1 MAELQQWK
9 WGRQPQNKLPL
20 ALMASCRPGQWT
32 FRRLQFPQCH
42 SPLWT
47 VRNST
52 WAPAP
57 ACVPTGFTGQTCPEH
72 SMYLSQFAFQRF
84 ISQHKWFQVNLT
96 HLMRASKLSKSFRT
110 CSVQGL
116 RYIGVP
122 LGRYPKK
129 NPPAFASSVAAG
141 QRARFTTP
149 RMVYTQKL
157 ICSKRCGESVS

>member
-1 MAELQQWK
+1 MAY
-9 WGRQPQNKLPL
+9 
-20 ALMASCRPGQWT
+20 CRPGQWI
-32 FRRLQFPQCH
+32 FRRLPVSPVPFPTVNSQEQYLGTGTSPYSHWLHLGTHALIIPRIYH
-42 SPLWT
+42 SLA
-47 VRNST
+47 VK
-52 WAPAP
+52 
-57 ACVPTGFTGQTCPEH
+57 
-72 SMYLSQFAFQRF
+72 YLC
-84 ISQHKWFQVNLT
+84 QHKWFQINLT

-157 ICSKRCGESVS
+157 ICSKRCGESIS